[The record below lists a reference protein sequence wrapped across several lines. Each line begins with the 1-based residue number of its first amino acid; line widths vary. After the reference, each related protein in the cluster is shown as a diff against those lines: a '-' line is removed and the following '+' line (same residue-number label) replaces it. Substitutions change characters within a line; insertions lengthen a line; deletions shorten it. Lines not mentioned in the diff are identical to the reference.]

1 MENADNYTETTIKFF
16 KKRDLGK
23 LKSLHIHFLQI
34 YPIKE
39 RKDRTRLALIICN
52 REFDHLPRREGAELD
67 ITGMKA
73 LLEGLGYSV
82 EVEENLTAK
91 VRGSHPPQTCV
102 YYVLNHNLLS
112 IQFITKKMA
121 GFLVQESGEGSYMS
135 L

>member
-102 YYVLNHNLLS
+102 YYIFNSHPPTIKLIL
-112 IQFITKKMA
+112 
-121 GFLVQESGEGSYMS
+121 
-135 L
+135 

>member
-67 ITGMKA
+67 ITGMRG

-91 VRGSHPPQTCV
+91 VRAPDPPQTCT
-102 YYVLNHNLLS
+102 YYIFNTHPPT
-112 IQFITKKMA
+112 TKT
-121 GFLVQESGEGSYMS
+121 L
-135 L
+135 